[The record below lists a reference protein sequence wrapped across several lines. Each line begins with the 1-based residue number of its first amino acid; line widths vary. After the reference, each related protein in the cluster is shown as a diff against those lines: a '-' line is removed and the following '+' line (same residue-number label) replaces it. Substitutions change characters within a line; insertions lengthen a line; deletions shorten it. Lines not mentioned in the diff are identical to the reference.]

1 MRKTINEI
9 MSCIPYLTLLTNKV
23 GSFSQSNDGFRLLD
37 EDFVHLA
44 CLIFIHLVFTELSAV
59 FFTKFSIQKITN
71 YNDLI
76 TKKRVCPLQIFSV
89 QFRYSISKLN
99 S

>member
-9 MSCIPYLTLLTNKV
+9 MSCIPYLILLTNKV

-37 EDFVHLA
+37 EDFVHSVKDEDFVHLA

-59 FFTKFSIQKITN
+59 FLLNFQFKRSQTIT
-71 YNDLI
+71 I
-76 TKKRVCPLQIFSV
+76 
-89 QFRYSISKLN
+89 
-99 S
+99 